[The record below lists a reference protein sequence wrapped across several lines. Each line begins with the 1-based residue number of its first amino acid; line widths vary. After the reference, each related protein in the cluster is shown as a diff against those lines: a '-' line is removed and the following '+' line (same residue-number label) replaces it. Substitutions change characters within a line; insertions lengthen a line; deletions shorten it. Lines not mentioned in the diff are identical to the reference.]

1 MTTQTTSVQA
11 AGERVLREY
20 AGPAADELPVK
31 AYLAL
36 MLAFASTFGSML
48 IVAGRRGSLP
58 RRIRVGDIV
67 LLGVATHRLTRVL
80 TRDRVAAPLRMP
92 FTRYEGKAGAGELD
106 EKPRGRG
113 IRRAL
118 GSLLTCQYCAGP
130 WIASALAACLVAR
143 PRETRMA
150 SSVLAV
156 VTVSDFLHQ
165 LYWRV
170 RR

>member
-1 MTTQTTSVQA
+1 MSTETAGARS
-11 AGERVLREY
+11 AGERVLEEY
-20 AGPAADELPVK
+20 AGESADELPVK
-31 AYLAL
+31 AYFGL
-36 MLAFASTFGSML
+36 MLAFVSTFGSLL
-48 IVAGRRGSLP
+48 IAAGRRGALP
-58 RRIRVGDIV
+58 RRMRAGDIA
-67 LLGVATHRLTRVL
+67 LLGVATHRLTRVV

-92 FTRYEGKAGAGELD
+92 FTRYEGTAGAGELK
-106 EKPRGRG
+106 ETPRGRG

-130 WIASALAACLVAR
+130 WIASVLAVCLVER

-150 SSVLAV
+150 AGVLAA